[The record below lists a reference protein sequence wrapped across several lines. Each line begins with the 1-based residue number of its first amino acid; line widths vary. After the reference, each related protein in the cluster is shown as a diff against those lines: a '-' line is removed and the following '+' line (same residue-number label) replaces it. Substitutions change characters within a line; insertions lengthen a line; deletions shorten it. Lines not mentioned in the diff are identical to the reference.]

1 MSDGTHRLSPPRRWH
16 CSSPLPT
23 MSSIPEYLVP
33 KSIAA
38 VREVA
43 SLIAAAEWAP
53 SPYRD
58 LEGRY
63 VVDRIAL
70 AIMHGAAVGLG
81 PFAAVQSI
89 AVIDGLPTIWGD
101 GAMAL
106 VEHSG
111 LIEDRRENYVID
123 DEEGLTAICTI
134 SRRQRPTPI
143 TGRFSTAMADQARLT
158 QKEGPWQSYPRRMLM
173 MRARSWALR
182 DGFADVLRGL
192 SIREEVEDF
201 ANAAISRPEPV
212 LAVSPLRPP
221 ITAGRVARRPRFA
234 DHVRREPAT
243 ERAPSEAD
251 QSFVADHSA
260 ASLHPSEA
268 RTHEVT
274 KTAATGDPHNLPIPE
289 GAAPPNDPSSRSIYS
304 DASVLS
310 PAQGPKIDEAEDGV
324 AADVGLV
331 IVDEGAADSIDTAA
345 TSSRVEGTTPVSAAD
360 ETSFALI
367 DAEGAFVEVTNIV
380 ALRDAFACLFAD
392 PYLSADQVLGLWESN
407 ETARAELEQAF
418 GATALSEADSR
429 RTAAERHG
437 VSQASVRPKAAPRAG
452 RSRSKRAKIAKR
464 GSDIEAIRPLKIDPA
479 RSDETALR
487 RYRTHL
493 SALKR
498 RRAMAATFVDFRRA
512 NHEIEERLRK
522 SLPHLMT
529 DIDAI
534 FAWAANHAR

>member
-1 MSDGTHRLSPPRRWH
+1 MPDGTHRLSRPKRWH

-23 MSSIPEYLVP
+23 MSAIPEYLAP

-123 DEEGLTAICTI
+123 DEEGLTAVCTI
-134 SRRQRPTPI
+134 CRRQRPTPI

-201 ANAAISRPEPV
+201 ASAAISLPEPV

-221 ITAGRVARRPRFA
+221 ITAGRVAPRPRFA
-234 DHVRREPAT
+234 DHVRCGPAT
-243 ERAPSEAD
+243 ERAPS
-251 QSFVADHSA
+251 
-260 ASLHPSEA
+260 
-268 RTHEVT
+268 
-274 KTAATGDPHNLPIPE
+274 
-289 GAAPPNDPSSRSIYS
+289 
-304 DASVLS
+304 ASVSS
-310 PAQGPKIDEAEDGV
+310 PAQGPKIDEAEDGI
-324 AADVGLV
+324 AADAGLAAV
-331 IVDEGAADSIDTAA
+331 NEGAADSIDTAA
-345 TSSRVEGTTPVSAAD
+345 TSSRVESTTPVTAAD

-367 DAEGAFVEVTNIV
+367 DAEGAFIEVTDIV
-380 ALRDAFACLFAD
+380 ALRDAFARLFAD

-407 ETARAELEQAF
+407 ETARDKLEQVF
-418 GATALSEADSR
+418 GAAALSEADSR
-429 RTAAERHG
+429 RAAAERHG
-437 VSQASVRPKAAPRAG
+437 ASQASDRPKAAPRAG
-452 RSRSKRAKIAKR
+452 HSRSKRAKTVDR
-464 GSDIEAIRPLKIDPA
+464 GSDIEAIQPLMIDPA

-487 RYRTHL
+487 HYRAHL
-493 SALKR
+493 IALKR

-512 NHEIEERLRK
+512 NHEIEERLRER
-522 SLPHLMT
+522 LPHLMT

-534 FAWAANHAR
+534 FAWAATHAR